1 MSAASK
7 VKMITN
13 SKNKK
18 CGLIGKKLGHSFSPL
33 IHSNLANYSYSLFEM
48 EESELESFIRNVDF
62 CGVNVTIPYKVEVT
76 KYLDFISPEAEK
88 IGCVNTVIKRDG
100 KTYGFNTDYFGLKYL
115 IEKNG
120 IEINGANVLILGTGG
135 SSLTA
140 HAVCSHM
147 SARSINFVSRSGD
160 INYEN
165 VYALCPET
173 NVIINTSPAGMYPK
187 NDECHIVLD
196 KFENLSGVV
205 DIIFNPSKTK
215 LLMQAEALGI
225 KHANGLPMLVAQ
237 AKATCEIF
245 TDEKTSDSEIDR
257 ITKIIEDNTKNIVLV
272 GMPGCGKSHIGRL
285 IAEALGRE
293 LIDTDEEIIKDAGM
307 PIPEIFAKY
316 GEEVFR
322 QYEHNVIVRVGK
334 LSGKVISTG
343 GGVVTRDNNY
353 APLHQNSKIFFI
365 ERDISSLP
373 TNGRPLSQT
382 NSLIAMYEKRLPMYN
397 RFADFK
403 VKNDSTPEECA
414 DKIINS

>member
-1 MSAASK
+1 
-7 VKMITN
+7 MITN
-13 SKNKK
+13 QNNKK
-18 CGLIGKKLGHSFSPL
+18 CGLIGKKLSHSFSPL

-48 EESELESFIRNVDF
+48 DESELEAFIRNVDF
-62 CGVNVTIPYKVEVT
+62 CGVNVTIPYKVEVM

-100 KTYGFNTDYFGLKYL
+100 KTYGFNTDYYGLKYL

-120 IEINGANVLILGTGG
+120 IEIKGADVLILGTGG

-140 HAVCSHM
+140 KAVCSNM
-147 SARSINFVSRSGD
+147 GAKSISFVSRSGD
-160 INYEN
+160 INYDS
-165 VYALCPET
+165 VYSMCPDT

-196 KFENLSGVV
+196 KFAKLSGVV

-237 AKATCEIF
+237 AKAASEIF
-245 TDEKTSDSEIDR
+245 TDQKIDDGEIDR
-257 ITKIIEDNTKNIVLV
+257 ITKIIEDSTLNIVLV

-285 IAEALGRE
+285 VAEALGRE
-293 LIDTDEEIIKDAGM
+293 LIDTDEEVVKDAGM
-307 PIPEIFAKY
+307 PIPEIFSKY

-322 QYEHNVIVRVGK
+322 KYEHDVIVRVGK

-343 GGVVTRDNNY
+343 GGVVTRENNY
-353 APLHQNSKIFFI
+353 EPLHQNSKIFFI

-373 TNGRPLSQT
+373 TDGRPLSKI
-382 NSLIAMYEKRLPMYN
+382 NSLESMYKKRLPMYKK
-397 RFADFK
+397 FADFK
-403 VKNDSTPEECA
+403 IKNDSTPNECA
-414 DKIINS
+414 NKIINS

>member
-1 MSAASK
+1 
-7 VKMITN
+7 MITT
-13 SKNKK
+13 KENKK

-33 IHSNLANYSYSLFEM
+33 IHSKLANYSYSLFEM
-48 EESELESFIRNVDF
+48 EESELEAFIRDVDF
-62 CGVNVTIPYKVEVT
+62 CGVNVTIPYKVEVM
-76 KYLDFISPEAEK
+76 KYLDVISYSAQT

-100 KTYGFNTDYFGLKYL
+100 KTYGFNTDYYGLKYL

-120 IEINGANVLILGTGG
+120 IEINGADVLILGTGG

-140 HAVCSHM
+140 KAVCLDM
-147 SARSINFVSRSGD
+147 GAKSIGFVSRSGD

-165 VYALCPET
+165 VYSLCPDT
-173 NVIINTSPAGMYPK
+173 NVIINTTPAGMYP
-187 NDECHIVLD
+187 NTDECHIVLE
-196 KFENLSGVV
+196 KFKKLSGVV

-215 LLMQAEALGI
+215 LLMEAESLGV

-237 AKATCEIF
+237 AKAACEIF
-245 TDEKTSDSEIDR
+245 TDEKISDSEIDR
-257 ITKIIEDNTKNIVLV
+257 ITKIIEDSTLNIVLV

-285 IAEALGRE
+285 VAESLGRE
-293 LIDTDEEIIKDAGM
+293 LIDTDEEIVKDAGM

-322 QYEHNVIVRVGK
+322 KYEHDVIVRVGK

-343 GGVVTRDNNY
+343 GGVVTRENNY
-353 APLHQNSKIFFI
+353 APLHQNSKIVFI

-373 TNGRPLSQT
+373 TDGRPLSKT
-382 NSLIAMYEKRLPMYN
+382 NSLIAMYEKRLPMYKK
-397 RFADFK
+397 FAD
-403 VKNDSTPEECA
+403 VTIKNDSTPNACC

>member
-1 MSAASK
+1 
-7 VKMITN
+7 
-13 SKNKK
+13 
-18 CGLIGKKLGHSFSPL
+18 
-33 IHSNLANYSYSLFEM
+33 
-48 EESELESFIRNVDF
+48 
-62 CGVNVTIPYKVEVT
+62 
-76 KYLDFISPEAEK
+76 
-88 IGCVNTVIKRDG
+88 
-100 KTYGFNTDYFGLKYL
+100 
-115 IEKNG
+115 
-120 IEINGANVLILGTGG
+120 
-135 SSLTA
+135 
-140 HAVCSHM
+140 
-147 SARSINFVSRSGD
+147 
-160 INYEN
+160 
-165 VYALCPET
+165 
-173 NVIINTSPAGMYPK
+173 
-187 NDECHIVLD
+187 
-196 KFENLSGVV
+196 
-205 DIIFNPSKTK
+205 
-215 LLMQAEALGI
+215 
-225 KHANGLPMLVAQ
+225 
-237 AKATCEIF
+237 
-245 TDEKTSDSEIDR
+245 
-257 ITKIIEDNTKNIVLV
+257 
-272 GMPGCGKSHIGRL
+272 MPGCGKSHIGRL

-365 ERDISSLP
+365 ERDVSSLP